1 MKIPRRSRTPREV
14 FLSHA
19 SQDRQIASRI
29 ANVLSTHSVPVWYSR
44 KNLRGA
50 QKWHDEIGAALR
62 RCDWFVI
69 LLSEPATRS
78 KWVKRELLY
87 TLRNDRYENRILPLR
102 ISACDPDKLSWTIED
117 FQIVDFTQGFT
128 KGCRAL
134 LRTWG
139 IKLSR
144 NV

>member
-1 MKIPRRSRTPREV
+1 MKIRRRSRIPREV

-19 SQDRQIASRI
+19 SSDRLIASRI
-29 ANVLSTHSVPVWYSR
+29 ANVLTAHNIPVWYSR
-44 KNLRGA
+44 TSLRGA
-50 QKWHDEIGAALR
+50 LQWHDEIGAALG

-69 LLSEPATRS
+69 LLSESATRS

-87 TLRNDRYENRILPLR
+87 TLRSDRYENRILPVR
-102 ISACDPDKLSWTIED
+102 IASCDPDKLSWTIAD
-117 FQIVDFTQGFT
+117 FQIVDFARGFT

-134 LRTWG
+134 LRAWG
-139 IKLSR
+139 IKFSK